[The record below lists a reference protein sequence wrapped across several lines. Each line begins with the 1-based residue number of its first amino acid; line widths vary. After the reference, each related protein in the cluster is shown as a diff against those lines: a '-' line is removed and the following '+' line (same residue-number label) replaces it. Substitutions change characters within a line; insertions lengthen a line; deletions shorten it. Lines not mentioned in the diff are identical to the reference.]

1 MYKNIAIVFGCG
13 GHRAQATRFYREFA
27 IDGDINF
34 FAITDEGKA
43 PNWSEQC
50 LVLEPLRNKYTGR
63 LVSPLKFYSNV
74 VKSYRFLRKNDISTL
89 VSFGPGVAIF
99 AGVAAKLTGCSII
112 HFETWS
118 KFHSPSWTTRVM
130 KYFTKHIFIQNIE
143 LKNKIPYG
151 KYVGRL

>member
-1 MYKNIAIVFGCG
+1 MHKNIAIVFGCG
-13 GHRAQATRFYREFA
+13 GHRAQATRFYREFCVES
-27 IDGDINF
+27 DINF
-34 FAITDEGKA
+34 FAMTDEGKA
-43 PNWSEQC
+43 PSWSERC

-63 LVSPLKFYSNV
+63 LVSPFKFALNV
-74 VKSYRFLRKNDISTL
+74 SKSYHFLKENRISTL

-130 KYFTKHIFIQNIE
+130 RHLTKHIFIQNIE
-143 LKNKIPYG
+143 LKDKIPYG